1 MQVYLKWLEFQKFV
15 IYNCLL
21 CKNYVTSYSGL
32 EKLCRLYK
40 YLGID
45 RSEDHDTARAR
56 LCKYF
61 VLNVEEK
68 NKCLKEI
75 QENKTYSITELENLI

>member
-1 MQVYLKWLEFQKFV
+1 M
-15 IYNCLL
+15 C
-21 CKNYVTSYSGL
+21 S
-32 EKLCRLYK
+32 LYK

-45 RSEDHDTARAR
+45 RSEDHDTARAKS
-56 LCKYF
+56 CKYF